1 MSANFC
7 LAVIRAPLKLWVFV
21 SSVIFGLCMQQILCC
36 DHQQQ
41 GTTLFFTTVSM
52 RLRPKRTCSGV
63 VCFGGFH
70 INRFLHPILL
80 LRRPIT

>member
-7 LAVIRAPLKLWVFV
+7 LAVIGAPFKKLWV
-21 SSVIFGLCMQQILCC
+21 SVIFALCCMQKQQIFSCNY
-36 DHQQQ
+36 
-41 GTTLFFTTVSM
+41 SM

-70 INRFLHPILL
+70 INRFLHLILL
-80 LRRPIT
+80 LRNFPV